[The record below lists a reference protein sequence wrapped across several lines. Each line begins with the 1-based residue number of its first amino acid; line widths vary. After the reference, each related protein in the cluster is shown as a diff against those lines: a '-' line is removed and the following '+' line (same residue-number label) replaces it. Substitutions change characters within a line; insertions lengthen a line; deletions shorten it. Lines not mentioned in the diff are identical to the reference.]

1 MDIKDFVKRENREK
15 LAKEF
20 TKEGL
25 FELKEET
32 IRGNKYHV
40 FANLPQTLRDYFQ
53 FPLIHGEWDFL
64 AYEDE
69 SYTYQEVLNNSAG
82 LAHTL
87 MDKYGIKKGDKVGY
101 DGKWTA
107 KKDSII
113 GILPVGYADGYP
125 SLMGNN
131 GFVLVN
137 GKKAKVIGKVSMDL
151 TAVDL
156 SNFKDINYEADVV
169 LWGRD
174 LPVEKIAKLTKNI
187 PYSIMTSL
195 SARVKRIYL

>member
-87 MDKYGIKKGDKVGY
+87 MDKYGIKKGDKVAFSMRNYPEWINSYIAVTSIGAVAVPLNSWWQGEELDY
-101 DGKWTA
+101 GLTHS
-107 KKDSII
+107 DSSVFI
-113 GILPVGYADGYP
+113 GD
-125 SLMGNN
+125 
-131 GFVLVN
+131 
-137 GKKAKVIGKVSMDL
+137 
-151 TAVDL
+151 
-156 SNFKDINYEADVV
+156 E
-169 LWGRD
+169 
-174 LPVEKIAKLTKNI
+174 E
-187 PYSIMTSL
+187 
-195 SARVKRIYL
+195 